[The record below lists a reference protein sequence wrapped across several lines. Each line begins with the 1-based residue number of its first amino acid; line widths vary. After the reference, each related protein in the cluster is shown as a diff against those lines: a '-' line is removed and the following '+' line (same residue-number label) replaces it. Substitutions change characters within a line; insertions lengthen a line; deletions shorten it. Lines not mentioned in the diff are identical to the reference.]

1 MFDISVTR
9 EFELWYQALE
19 APAAEYVA
27 SQLDLLERMGPELD
41 VARSSRL
48 LLWFDGV
55 PGAGHTPGPQPDA
68 ASSGDG
74 RLRVLLEC
82 LPLGHLASL
91 GAPAA
96 LALRAQSSELAQL
109 IRQRDDALRCLETP
123 VFVARFETLEPAQA
137 AHAQELIAALKRA
150 VRAATL
156 ELNLQYSS
164 ARGGGAAGSGRAPGA
179 RRDPVQEALA
189 DVLSFVGLRR
199 TDVADLSS
207 GLRELTL
214 GELAPRGRI
223 IYGIDTPRRRIL
235 AIVGEA
241 LDRAYYGDS
250 VRLAERRWRDYCRD
264 AASQSSEAR

>member
-27 SQLDLLERMGPELD
+27 SQLDLLERMGPDLD
-41 VARSSRL
+41 VAKSSRL

-55 PGAGHTPGPQPDA
+55 PRAEHAAGPPPEVH
-68 ASSGDG
+68 SRDG
-74 RLRVLLEC
+74 LMRALVEF
-82 LPLGHLASL
+82 LPLGQLAPA
-91 GAPAA
+91 GNPAA

-109 IRQRDDALRCLETP
+109 VRKRDDALRCLETP
-123 VFVARFETLEPAQA
+123 VFVARFENLEPAQA
-137 AHAQELIAALKRA
+137 ARAQELIAALRHA

-156 ELNLQYSS
+156 ELNLEYSS
-164 ARGGGAAGSGRAPGA
+164 ARRRGTAPAEQAAGV

-199 TDVADLSS
+199 ADVADLSS

-214 GELAPRGRI
+214 DELAPHCRI

-235 AIVGEA
+235 ALVGEA
-241 LDRAYYGDS
+241 LDRAYYGDT
-250 VRLAERRWRDYCRD
+250 VRFAERRWRDYCRD